1 LSLLRRRIATVALLA
16 MFVISG
22 VALTIPELN
31 SWNPTTLAHNTQQ
44 DYAYAESMLNA
55 SIPYVDV
62 HYGSADGI
70 IDPTE
75 YAYSY
80 TDSATGATIY
90 LEHNSTHLYVGL
102 SAPTSGWIAL
112 GWQNYTSD
120 FTSSGLN
127 GSDLIFG
134 CAPDEPHESYS
145 RVTGTDIVTVHYKLF
160 DRNGTLVQES
170 DVPTDDS
177 TTPIE
182 EERLLQGY
190 IDEII
195 GMRIGEERHFIIP
208 AEEGYTTTSHEM
220 YGKDLEYVITLTRI
234 GSNTNN
240 PADASQIVYRDDY
253 AIGTF
258 QHLPDANQSRIV
270 AANGSDDGITAQ
282 LEYFIRMNST
292 DPNDIPLF
300 NATDMQFPFILMFSD
315 SENFD
320 ELPTQHTDWANP
332 LMVELVPNAAP
343 SIVVESPTQDE
354 VLGLVAAF
362 KINVT
367 DNTYV
372 RTAHYRIDDQNWTQI
387 FHNFQS
393 DLWEVQVDLSEFEI
407 GSHQV
412 WFNATDVSN
421 VTSTAIVNVTID
433 WPFTPL
439 IGMHLDVERRLVTQ
453 LYHNTKIED
462 EYTVRNNG
470 TAPIGAL
477 EFFLPQP
484 WTSYFLSVFVED
496 RVGNE
501 LEIVQLDDLNGMM
514 HFRVYFVEPV
524 GFQDSLTFTTTM
536 MMHSLHKFV
545 EGNIY
550 NVTYLKY
557 PTVPYVLKTATM
569 KVSFRSGDSIEG
581 AIPDTDDVNVA
592 PMSMEEFDFSLR
604 SYTPLIAAERTTQI
618 VVDAWGWLSYS
629 ETISLENIGPAK
641 ENYFTYTI
649 PAYAADLRIYDEV
662 GTLAESMPRGELK
675 FNNTIEIRIDL
686 RSDRFGVDGFWPEYS
701 YTFWID
707 YVIQAS
713 SYCDAIP
720 SGSQLTVPIA
730 TLGDVLVSKHTIDIV
745 FPISTNLVETSGD
758 YRIIYGVFDTS
769 IRYTVYN
776 TTQENPPNIVLVYQ
790 VSIGAAARPILFALI
805 AGFIALIY
813 VMYRKV
819 DLPEELVGSGEEERT
834 APEAQTTG
842 APPELL
848 REFATLYSK
857 KTTLNMDLEKIESS
871 RRRGKVKKREF
882 MIRQKDIKSQMEK
895 IDSQLPS
902 IKDKIVSEGARYR
915 DVVAQLELHEERIE
929 GAKAGLRQL
938 LLRKKK
944 QRISRAAFEKARQD
958 YLKVIKKSTSATDRI
973 LLSIQEEA
981 GDL

>member
-1 LSLLRRRIATVALLA
+1 
-16 MFVISG
+16 M
-22 VALTIPELN
+22 
-31 SWNPTTLAHNTQQ
+31 TLAHNTQQ
-44 DYAYAESMLNA
+44 DYSYAESMLNA

-102 SAPTSGWIAL
+102 SATTSGWIAL

-127 GSDLIFG
+127 GSDLVFG
-134 CAPDEPHESYS
+134 CAPGEPHEGYS
-145 RVTGTDIVTVHYKLF
+145 RVTGNDIVTVHYKLF
-160 DRNGTLVQES
+160 DRNGTLIQEG
-170 DVPTDDS
+170 DAPTDDS
-177 TTPIE
+177 TIPIAD
-182 EERLLQGY
+182 ERLLHSY

-195 GMRIGEERHFIIP
+195 GMRVGEERHFIVP

-220 YGKDLEYVITLTRI
+220 YGKDLEYTITLTRI

-258 QHLPDANQSRIV
+258 QHLPDADQSRIV
-270 AANGSDDGITAQ
+270 AANGSDDGTTTH

-300 NATDMQFPFILMFSD
+300 NATDVQFPFILMFGD

-320 ELPTQHTDWANP
+320 ELPVQHTDWANP
-332 LMVELVPNAAP
+332 LAVEIVPNTAP

-372 RTAHYRIDDQNWTQI
+372 RTAHYRIDDENWTQI
-387 FHNFQS
+387 FHSFQS
-393 DLWEVQVDLSEFEI
+393 DLWEVHVDLSEFEI

-412 WFNATDVSN
+412 WFNATDASN
-421 VTSTAIVNVTID
+421 VTSTAMMNITID
-433 WPFTPL
+433 WPYTPL
-439 IGMHLDVERRLVTQ
+439 IGMRLNVGRSIVTQ
-453 LYHNTKIED
+453 MYHNTKIED
-462 EYTVRNNG
+462 EYTILNNG

-484 WTSYFLSVFVED
+484 WPSYFLSVSAED
-496 RVGNE
+496 WTENE
-501 LEIVQLDDLNGMM
+501 LEIVQLDNLNGMM

-524 GFQDSLTFTTTM
+524 GFQDSLTFTTIM
-536 MMHSLHKFV
+536 MMHSLHKLV

-557 PTVPYVLKTATM
+557 PTVPYVMKTATM
-569 KVSFRSGDSIEG
+569 RVSFRSGDSIDG
-581 AIPDTDDVNVA
+581 DIPDTDDVNVA

-604 SYTPLIAAERTTQI
+604 SFTPLIAAERTTQI

-629 ETISLENIGPAK
+629 ETISIENIGPAR

-649 PAYAADLRIYDEV
+649 PAYAANLRIYDEV

-675 FNNTIEIRIDL
+675 FNDTIEIRIDL
-686 RSDRFGVDGFWPEYS
+686 RSDRFGDNGFWPGSS
-701 YTFWID
+701 YAFWID
-707 YVIQAS
+707 YVVQAS
-713 SYCDAIP
+713 SYSTAIP
-720 SGSQLTVPIA
+720 SGNRLTVPIA
-730 TLGDVLVSKHTIDIV
+730 TFGEVLVSKHTIDIV
-745 FPISTNLVETSGD
+745 FPISSNLVETSGN
-758 YRIIYGVFDTS
+758 YRLIYGVFDTS

-790 VSIGAAARPILFALI
+790 VSVGAAARPILFALI

-819 DLPEELVGSGEEERT
+819 DLPEELVGSGEEETT
-834 APEAQTTG
+834 APTAQATG

-857 KTTLNMDLEKIESS
+857 KTTLNMDLEKIEAS

-882 MIRQKDIKSQMEK
+882 MIRQKDIKSQMEQ

-902 IKDKIVSEGARYR
+902 VKDKLVSEGVRYR
-915 DVVAQLELHEERIE
+915 DIVAQLELHEERIE

-958 YLKVIKKSTSATDRI
+958 YLKVVKKGTSATDRI
-973 LLSIQEEA
+973 LLSIQDEA
-981 GDL
+981 GDI

>member
-1 LSLLRRRIATVALLA
+1 MA
-16 MFVISG
+16 
-22 VALTIPELN
+22 
-31 SWNPTTLAHNTQQ
+31 LAHNTQQ
-44 DYAYAESMLNA
+44 DYSYADSMLNA

-70 IDPTE
+70 IDPRE

-80 TDSATGATIY
+80 TDPATGATLY
-90 LEHNSTHLYVGL
+90 LEHNSTHLYLGL
-102 SAPTSGWIAL
+102 SATTSGWIAV

-134 CAPDEPHESYS
+134 CAPDEPHEGYS
-145 RVTGTDIVTVHYKLF
+145 RVIGDDIVSVHYQLF
-160 DRNGTLVQES
+160 DRNGTLIQEG
-170 DVPTDDS
+170 DAPDDAS
-177 TTPIE
+177 TIPIADE
-182 EERLLQGY
+182 QLLQSY

-195 GMRIGEERHFIIP
+195 GMRIGEERHFILP
-208 AEEGYTTTSHEM
+208 AEEGYTIPGHEM
-220 YGKDLEYVITLTRI
+220 YGKDLEYTITLTRI
-234 GSNTNN
+234 GTNTND
-240 PADASQIVYRDDY
+240 PTDASQIIFRDDY

-258 QHLPDANQSRIV
+258 QHLPDADQSRIV
-270 AANGSDDGITAQ
+270 AANGSDDGTTTQ

-300 NATDMQFPFILMFSD
+300 NATDVQFPFILMFGEY
-315 SENFD
+315 ENFD
-320 ELPTQHTDWANP
+320 ELPVQHTDWGNP
-332 LMVELVPNAAP
+332 LAVELLPDTAP
-343 SIVVESPTQDE
+343 SIIVESPTQDE

-362 KINVT
+362 KINAT
-367 DNTYV
+367 DNIYV
-372 RTAHYRIDDQNWTQI
+372 RTAHYRIDDDNWTQI
-387 FHNFQS
+387 FHNFES
-393 DLWEVQVDLSEFEI
+393 DLWEIQVDLSEYEI
-407 GSHQV
+407 GDHQV

-421 VTSTAIVNVTID
+421 VTSTVIVNVTID

-439 IGMHLDVERRLVTQ
+439 IGMRLDVARSFVTQ

-462 EYTVRNNG
+462 EYRVRNNG

-484 WTSYFLSVFVED
+484 WPDYFLSVSAED
-496 RVGNE
+496 SFENE
-501 LEIVQLDDLNGMM
+501 LRIVQLDDLNGMK

-524 GFQDSLTFTTTM
+524 GFQESLTFTTTM
-536 MMHSLHKFV
+536 IMHSLHNLV

-569 KVSFRSGDSIEG
+569 KVSFRSGDSIQG
-581 AIPDTDDVNVA
+581 DIPDTDDINVA
-592 PMSMEEFDFSLR
+592 PMNIEEFDFSLR
-604 SYTPLIAAERTTQI
+604 SYTPLIVAERFTQI
-618 VVDAWGWLSYS
+618 VVDAWGWLSYR
-629 ETISLENIGPAK
+629 ETVRVDNIGPSR
-641 ENYFTYTI
+641 ENYFLYTL
-649 PAYAADLRIYDEV
+649 PAYAANLRIHDEV
-662 GTLAESMPRGELK
+662 GTLAESMPRGEVL
-675 FNNTIEIRIDL
+675 FNNSIEL
-686 RSDRFGVDGFWPEYS
+686 RMDFQSDRFGTEGLMPGFS

-713 SYCDAIP
+713 SYSDAVP
-720 SGSQLTVPIA
+720 SGNQLEVPIG
-730 TLGDVLVSKHTIDIV
+730 TLGEVLVTKHTIDIV
-745 FPISTNLVETSGD
+745 FPISSNLIETSGD
-758 YRIIYGVFDTS
+758 YRLIHGVFDTS

-776 TTQENPPNIVLVYQ
+776 TTEENPPSILLVYQ
-790 VSIGAAARPILFALI
+790 ASIGAAARPILFSLI

-819 DLPEELVGSGEEERT
+819 DLPEELVGSGEEELT
-834 APEAQTTG
+834 APEAQATG

-857 KTTLNMDLEKIESS
+857 KTTLNMDLEKIEAS

-902 IKDKIVSEGARYR
+902 LKDKLLSEGARYR
-915 DVVAQLELHEERIE
+915 DLVAQLELHEERIE

-958 YLKVIKKSTSATDRI
+958 YLKVIKKGTSATDRI

>member
-1 LSLLRRRIATVALLA
+1 

-22 VALTIPELN
+22 VALSIPELT
-31 SWNPTTLAHNTQQ
+31 SWNPPALAHNAQQ
-44 DYAYAESMLNA
+44 DYSYAESMLNA
-55 SIPYVDV
+55 SIPYVDI

-75 YAYSY
+75 YAYSF

-102 SAPTSGWIAL
+102 SATTSNWIAV
-112 GWQNYTSD
+112 GWQNSTSD
-120 FTSSGLN
+120 FTSAGLN

-134 CAPDEPHESYS
+134 CAPDEPHASYS
-145 RVTGTDIVTVHYKLF
+145 RVTRSDVVSVHYKLF
-160 DRNGTLVQES
+160 DRNGTLVQEG
-170 DVPTDDS
+170 DAPNDDS
-177 TTPIE
+177 TLPIDD
-182 EERLLQGY
+182 ERLLHSY

-208 AEEGYTTTSHEM
+208 AENGYTLTGHEL
-220 YGKDLEYVITLTRI
+220 YGKNLEYTITLTRI
-234 GSNTNN
+234 GSNYNDPTE
-240 PADASQIVYRDDY
+240 ASQIVYRDDY

-258 QHLPDANQSRIV
+258 QHLPDADQSRIV
-270 AANGSDDGITAQ
+270 AANGSDDGTTTQ

-300 NATDMQFPFILMFSD
+300 NGTDVQYPFILMLGG

-320 ELPTQHTDWANP
+320 ELPAHHTDWTNP
-332 LMVELVPNAAP
+332 LMVEYVPNTAP
-343 SIVVESPTQDE
+343 SIVVECPTQNE
-354 VLGLVAAF
+354 TLGLVAEF

-372 RTAHYRIDDQNWTQI
+372 RTAHYRIDNENWTQI
-387 FHNFQS
+387 FHNFES
-393 DLWEVQVDLSEFEI
+393 DLWEVNADLSEFEI

-421 VTSTAIVNVTID
+421 VTSTAVVNVTID

-439 IGMHLDVERRLVTQ
+439 IGMRLDVARSFVTR

-462 EYTVRNNG
+462 QYRVRNNG

-484 WTSYFLSVFVED
+484 WLGYFLSVSAED
-496 RVGNE
+496 SFENE
-501 LEIVQLDDLNGMM
+501 LEVAQLADFNGMM
-514 HFRVYFVEPV
+514 HFRVYFVTPV
-524 GFQDSLTFTTTM
+524 GFQDTLTFTTTM
-536 MMHSLHKFV
+536 MMHSLHTLTD
-545 EGNIY
+545 GNFY

-557 PTVPYVLKTATM
+557 PTVPYVMKTATM
-569 KVSFRSGDSIEG
+569 KISFRSGDSIQG
-581 AIPDTDDVNVA
+581 PIPDSDDINVA
-592 PMSMEEFDFSLR
+592 PMSMEEFDFTMR
-604 SYTPLIAAERTTQI
+604 SYTPLITAERTTQI

-629 ETISLENIGPAK
+629 ETILVENIGPAR
-641 ENYFTYTI
+641 ESYFAFTV

-662 GTLAESMPRGELK
+662 GTLAESMPRGELM
-675 FNNTIEIRIDL
+675 FNNTIEVRIDL
-686 RSDRFGVDGFWPEYS
+686 KSDRWGDDGFWPGYS
-701 YTFWID
+701 YKFWID
-707 YVIQAS
+707 FVIQAS
-713 SYCDAIP
+713 SYSDAVP
-720 SGSQLTVPIA
+720 SGSRLKVPMA
-730 TLGDVLVSKHTIDIV
+730 TFGEVLVSKHTIDIV
-745 FPISTNLVETSGD
+745 FPISSNLVETSGD
-758 YRIIYGVFDTS
+758 YLLVHGVFDTS
-769 IRYTVYN
+769 IIYTVYN
-776 TTQENPPNIVLVYQ
+776 TTLENPPDIVLVYQ
-790 VSIGAAARPILFALI
+790 VSVGAAARPLLFALI
-805 AGFIALIY
+805 VGFIAAIY

-819 DLPEELVGSGEEERT
+819 DLPEELVGSGEEEIT
-834 APEAQTTG
+834 ATESQSTG

-857 KTTLNMDLEKIESS
+857 KTTLNMDLEKVESS
-871 RRRGKVKKREF
+871 RRRGKLKKREF

-895 IDSQLPS
+895 IDSKLPS
-902 IKDKIVSEGARYR
+902 LKDKLVSEGTRYR
-915 DVVAQLELHEERIE
+915 DIVAQLELHEERIE

-958 YLKVIKKSTSATDRI
+958 YLKVIKKSTSATDRT

-981 GDL
+981 GDI

>member
-1 LSLLRRRIATVALLA
+1 
-16 MFVISG
+16 
-22 VALTIPELN
+22 
-31 SWNPTTLAHNTQQ
+31 
-44 DYAYAESMLNA
+44 MLNA

-80 TDSATGATIY
+80 TDVATGVTIY
-90 LEHNSTHLYVGL
+90 LEHNSTLLYVGL
-102 SAPTSGWIAL
+102 SATTSGCIAL

-134 CAPDEPHESYS
+134 CAPDTPHEDYL
-145 RVTGTDIVTVHYKLF
+145 RVTSNDIVTVHYKLF
-160 DRNGTLVQES
+160 DRNGTLMQES
-170 DVPTDDS
+170 DIPNDDS
-177 TTPIE
+177 TTPIG

-208 AEEGYTTTSHEM
+208 AEEGYTTINHEL

-240 PADASQIVYRDDY
+240 PADASQIVYRDDH

-258 QHLPDANQSRIV
+258 QHLPDADQSRIV
-270 AANGSDDGITAQ
+270 AANGSDDGTTTE
-282 LEYFIRMNST
+282 LEYFIKMNST

-300 NATDMQFPFILMFSD
+300 NATDVQFPFILMFGG

-320 ELPTQHTDWANP
+320 ELPVQHTDWANP
-332 LMVELVPNAAP
+332 LMVELVGNTAP
-343 SIVVESPTQDE
+343 SIVVENPTQDG
-354 VLGLVAAF
+354 VLGLVAAL

-372 RTAHYRIDDQNWTQI
+372 RTAHYRIDDENWTQI

-393 DLWEVQVDLSEFEI
+393 DLWEVNVDLSEFEI

-412 WFNATDVSN
+412 WFKATDVSN

-439 IGMHLDVERRLVTQ
+439 IGMRLDVDRSFMTQ
-453 LYHNTKIED
+453 PYHNTKIED
-462 EYTVRNNG
+462 AYTIRNNG

-484 WTSYFLSVFVED
+484 WPSNFLSVLAED
-496 RVGNE
+496 SAGNE
-501 LEIVQLDDLNGMM
+501 LELVQLDDLNGMM

-536 MMHSLHKFV
+536 MMHSLHKLV
-545 EGNIY
+545 ENNIY
-550 NVTYLKY
+550 DATYLKY

-569 KVSFRSGDSIEG
+569 KVSFRSGDSIQG
-581 AIPDTDDVNVA
+581 DVPDTDDINVA
-592 PMSMEEFDFSLR
+592 PMSMEEFHFSLR
-604 SYTPLIAAERTTQI
+604 SYTPLIDAERTTQI

-629 ETISLENIGPAK
+629 ETISIENIGPAK
-641 ENYFTYTI
+641 ENYFTFTL
-649 PAYAADLRIYDEV
+649 PAYTADLRIYDEV
-662 GTLAESMPRGELK
+662 GTLAESMPREELN
-675 FNNTIEIRIDL
+675 FNDTLEIRIDL
-686 RSDRFGVDGFWPEYS
+686 RSDRFGLDGFSPGYS

-713 SYCDAIP
+713 SYSDAIP
-720 SGSQLTVPIA
+720 SGSQLKVPIA
-730 TLGDVLVSKHTIDIV
+730 TFGDVLVSKHTIDIV

-758 YRIIYGVFDTS
+758 YALIYGVFDTS

-776 TTQENPPNIVLVYQ
+776 TTQDNPPNIVLVYQ
-790 VSIGAAARPILFALI
+790 VSVGAAARPILFSLI

-819 DLPEELVGSGEEERT
+819 DLPEEIVGSGEEEPT
-834 APEAQTTG
+834 ATEAKSTG

-848 REFATLYSK
+848 REFATLYSR
-857 KTTLNMDLEKIESS
+857 KTALNMDLEKFEAS

-895 IDSQLPS
+895 IDFQLPS
-902 IKDKIVSEGARYR
+902 LKDKLISEGVRYR
-915 DVVAQLELHEERIE
+915 DIVAQLELHEERIE

-973 LLSIQEEA
+973 LLSIQDEA
-981 GDL
+981 GDI

>member
-1 LSLLRRRIATVALLA
+1 MSLLRRRIATVALLA
-16 MFVISG
+16 IFVISG

-44 DYAYAESMLNA
+44 DYSYAESMLNA

-80 TDSATGATIY
+80 TDVATGVTIY
-90 LEHNSTHLYVGL
+90 LEHNSTLLYVGL
-102 SAPTSGWIAL
+102 SATTSGCIAL

-134 CAPDEPHESYS
+134 CAPDTPHEDYL
-145 RVTGTDIVTVHYKLF
+145 RVTSNDIVTVHYKLF
-160 DRNGTLVQES
+160 DRNGTLMQES
-170 DVPTDDS
+170 DIPNDDS
-177 TTPIE
+177 TTPIG

-208 AEEGYTTTSHEM
+208 AEEGYTTINHEL

-240 PADASQIVYRDDY
+240 PADASQIVYRDDH

-258 QHLPDANQSRIV
+258 QHLPDADQSRIV
-270 AANGSDDGITAQ
+270 AANGSDDGTTTE
-282 LEYFIRMNST
+282 LEYFIKMNST

-300 NATDMQFPFILMFSD
+300 NATDVQFPFILMFGG

-320 ELPTQHTDWANP
+320 ELPVQHTDWANP
-332 LMVELVPNAAP
+332 LMVELVGNTAP
-343 SIVVESPTQDE
+343 SIVVENPTQDG
-354 VLGLVAAF
+354 VLGLVAAL

-372 RTAHYRIDDQNWTQI
+372 RTAHYRIDDENWTQI

-393 DLWEVQVDLSEFEI
+393 DLWEVNVDLSEFEI

-412 WFNATDVSN
+412 WFKATDVSN

-439 IGMHLDVERRLVTQ
+439 IGMRLDVDRSFMTQ
-453 LYHNTKIED
+453 PYHNTKIED
-462 EYTVRNNG
+462 AYTIRNNG

-484 WTSYFLSVFVED
+484 WPSNFLSVLAED
-496 RVGNE
+496 SAGNE
-501 LEIVQLDDLNGMM
+501 LELVQLDDLNGMM

-536 MMHSLHKFV
+536 MMHSLHKLV
-545 EGNIY
+545 ENNIY
-550 NVTYLKY
+550 DATYLKY

-569 KVSFRSGDSIEG
+569 KVSFRSGDSIQG
-581 AIPDTDDVNVA
+581 DVPDTDDINVA

-604 SYTPLIAAERTTQI
+604 SYTPLIDAERTTQI

-629 ETISLENIGPAK
+629 ETISIENIGPAK
-641 ENYFTYTI
+641 ENYFTFTL
-649 PAYAADLRIYDEV
+649 PAYTADLRIYDEV
-662 GTLAESMPRGELK
+662 GTLAESMPREELN
-675 FNNTIEIRIDL
+675 FNDTLEIRIDL
-686 RSDRFGVDGFWPEYS
+686 RSDRFGLDGFSPGYS

-713 SYCDAIP
+713 SYSDAIP
-720 SGSQLTVPIA
+720 SGSQLKVPIA
-730 TLGDVLVSKHTIDIV
+730 TFGDVLVSKHTIDIV

-758 YRIIYGVFDTS
+758 YALIYGVFDTS

-776 TTQENPPNIVLVYQ
+776 TTQDNPPNIVLVYQ
-790 VSIGAAARPILFALI
+790 VSVGAAARPILFSLI

-819 DLPEELVGSGEEERT
+819 DLPEEIVGSGEEEPT
-834 APEAQTTG
+834 ATEAKSTG

-848 REFATLYSK
+848 REFATLYSR
-857 KTTLNMDLEKIESS
+857 KTALNMDLEKFEAS

-895 IDSQLPS
+895 IDFQLPS
-902 IKDKIVSEGARYR
+902 LKDKLISEGVRYR
-915 DVVAQLELHEERIE
+915 DIVAQLELHEERIE

-973 LLSIQEEA
+973 LLSIQDEA
-981 GDL
+981 GDI

>member
-1 LSLLRRRIATVALLA
+1 
-16 MFVISG
+16 M
-22 VALTIPELN
+22 
-31 SWNPTTLAHNTQQ
+31 TLAHNTQK
-44 DYAYAESMLNA
+44 DYSYAESMLNA

-80 TDSATGATIY
+80 TDSATGVTVY
-90 LEHNSTHLYVGL
+90 LEHNSTTLYVGL
-102 SAPTSGWIAL
+102 SATTSGWIAL
-112 GWQNYTSD
+112 GWQNYTSN
-120 FTSSGLN
+120 FTTSGLN

-134 CAPDEPHESYS
+134 CAPGEPHEDYS
-145 RVTGTDIVTVHYKLF
+145 RVTGSDIVTVHYKLF

-170 DVPTDDS
+170 DVPNDDS

-190 IDEII
+190 IDAII

-208 AEEGYTTTSHEM
+208 AEEAYTTTSHEM

-270 AANGSDDGITAQ
+270 AANGSDDGTTTQ

-300 NATDMQFPFILMFSD
+300 NATDVQFPFILMFGD

-320 ELPTQHTDWANP
+320 KLPVQHTDWANP
-332 LMVELVPNAAP
+332 LMVELVPNTAP
-343 SIVVESPTQDE
+343 SIVVETPTQDE

-372 RTAHYRIDDQNWTQI
+372 RTAHYRIDDENWTQI
-387 FHNFQS
+387 FHNFLS
-393 DLWEVQVDLSEFEI
+393 NLWEVKVDLSEFEI
-407 GSHQV
+407 GNHQI

-433 WPFTPL
+433 WPYTPL
-439 IGMHLDVERRLVTQ
+439 IGMRLNVKRSIVTQ
-453 LYHNTKIED
+453 MYHNTKIED

-484 WTSYFLSVFVED
+484 WPSYFLSVFAED
-496 RVGNE
+496 QAGNE
-501 LEIVQLDDLNGMM
+501 LEMVQLNDLNGMVR
-514 HFRVYFVEPV
+514 FRVYFVEPV

-550 NVTYLKY
+550 SVTYLKY
-557 PTVPYVLKTATM
+557 PTVPYILKTATM

-581 AIPDTDDVNVA
+581 AIPNTDDVNVA
-592 PMSMEEFDFSLR
+592 PMSMEKFDFSLR

-629 ETISLENIGPAK
+629 ETINVENIGSTR
-641 ENYFTYTI
+641 ENYFTCTI
-649 PAYAADLRIYDEV
+649 PAYAANLRIHDEV
-662 GTLAESMPRGELK
+662 GTLAESMPRGELE
-675 FNNTIEIRIDL
+675 FNDTIEIRIDL
-686 RSDRFGVDGFWPEYS
+686 RNDRFGNEGFWPGYS

-707 YVIQAS
+707 YVVQAS
-713 SYCDAIP
+713 SYSDAIP
-720 SGSQLTVPIA
+720 SGSQLTVPMA
-730 TLGDVLVSKHTIDIV
+730 TFGDVLVSKHTIDIV
-745 FPISTNLVETSGD
+745 FPISTNPIETSGD
-758 YRIIYGVFDTS
+758 YHLIYGVFDTS

-776 TTQENPPNIVLVYQ
+776 TTQENPPCIVLVYQ
-790 VSIGAAARPILFALI
+790 VSVGAAARPILFALI

-813 VMYRKV
+813 VMYRKI
-819 DLPEELVGSGEEERT
+819 DLPEELIGSGEEET
-834 APEAQTTG
+834 TTPEAQATG

-857 KTTLNMDLEKIESS
+857 KTTLNMDLEKIEAS

-902 IKDKIVSEGARYR
+902 TKDKLVSEGAKYR
-915 DVVAQLELHEERIE
+915 DIIAQLELHEERIE

-958 YLKVIKKSTSATDRI
+958 YLKVIKKGTSATDRI
-973 LLSIQEEA
+973 LLSIQDEA
-981 GDL
+981 GDI

>member
-1 LSLLRRRIATVALLA
+1 MSLLRRRIATVALLA
-16 MFVISG
+16 IFVISG

-44 DYAYAESMLNA
+44 DYSYAESMLNA

-75 YAYSY
+75 YSYSY
-80 TDSATGATIY
+80 TDSATGVTIY
-90 LEHNSTHLYVGL
+90 LEHNSTLLYVGL
-102 SAPTSGWIAL
+102 SATTSGWIAL

-120 FTSSGLN
+120 FTSTGLN

-145 RVTGTDIVTVHYKLF
+145 RVTGIDVVTVHYKLF
-160 DRNGTLVQES
+160 DRNGTLIQEN
-170 DVPTDDS
+170 DAPTDDS

-182 EERLLQGY
+182 DERLLQGY

-195 GMRIGEERHFIIP
+195 GMRVGEERHFIIP
-208 AEEGYTTTSHEM
+208 AEEGYTTINHDM

-258 QHLPDANQSRIV
+258 QHLPDADQSRIV
-270 AANGSDDGITAQ
+270 AANGSDDGTTTQ
-282 LEYFIRMNST
+282 LEYFIKMNST

-300 NATDMQFPFILMFSD
+300 NATDVQFPFTLMFGG

-320 ELPTQHTDWANP
+320 ELPVQHTDWANP
-332 LMVELVPNAAP
+332 LMVEFVGNTAP
-343 SIVVESPTQDE
+343 FIVVDSPTLDE
-354 VLGLVAAF
+354 VLGLVASF

-367 DNTYV
+367 DNTYI
-372 RTAHYRIDDQNWTQI
+372 RTAYYRIDDENWTQI

-393 DLWEVQVDLSEFEI
+393 DLWEVKVDLSKFEI
-407 GSHQV
+407 GSHKV

-439 IGMHLDVERRLVTQ
+439 IGMRLDVDRSFVTR
-453 LYHNTKIED
+453 LYHNTRIED
-462 EYTVRNNG
+462 QYLVRNNG
-470 TAPIGAL
+470 TGPIGAL

-484 WTSYFLSVFVED
+484 WPSYFLSVLAED
-496 RVGNE
+496 SAENE
-501 LEIVQLDDLNGMM
+501 LEIVQLDDINGMM
-514 HFRVYFVEPV
+514 HFRVYFIESV
-524 GFQDSLTFTTTM
+524 GFQESLAFTTTM
-536 MMHSLHKFV
+536 TMHSLHNLV

-557 PTVPYVLKTATM
+557 PTVPYVLKTASM
-569 KVSFRSGDSIEG
+569 KVNFRSGDSIQG
-581 AIPDTDDVNVA
+581 DIPDTDDINVA
-592 PMSMEEFDFSLR
+592 PMSNEEFDFSLR
-604 SYTPLIAAERTTQI
+604 SYTPLIDAERTTQI

-629 ETISLENIGPAK
+629 ETISIENIGPSK
-641 ENYFTYTI
+641 ENYFAFTI

-662 GTLAESMPRGELK
+662 GTLAESMPRGELM
-675 FNNTIEIRIDL
+675 FNNTIELRIDL
-686 RSDRFGVDGFWPEYS
+686 RSDRFGYDGFWPGHT

-713 SYCDAIP
+713 SYSDAIP
-720 SGSQLTVPIA
+720 SGSQLKVPIA
-730 TLGDVLVSKHTIDIV
+730 TFGEILVSKHTIDIV
-745 FPISTNLVETSGD
+745 FPISTNLIETSGD
-758 YRIIYGVFDTS
+758 YQLIYGVFDTS
-769 IRYTVYN
+769 ISYTVYN
-776 TTQENPPNIVLVYQ
+776 TTQENPLNIVLVYQ
-790 VSIGAAARPILFALI
+790 VSIGAAARPILFALM

-819 DLPEELVGSGEEERT
+819 DLPEEIVGSGEEEST
-834 APEAQTTG
+834 AIEAKSTG

-857 KTTLNMDLEKIESS
+857 KTTLNLDLEKIEAS

-902 IKDKIVSEGARYR
+902 LKDKLISEGARYR
-915 DVVAQLELHEERIE
+915 DIVAQLELHEERIE

-973 LLSIQEEA
+973 LLSIQDEA
-981 GDL
+981 GDI

>member
-1 LSLLRRRIATVALLA
+1 MSLLHRRIATVALLA

-22 VALTIPELN
+22 AALSIPELT
-31 SWNPTTLAHNTQQ
+31 SWNPAALAHNAQQ
-44 DYAYAESMLNA
+44 DYSYAELMLNA
-55 SIPYVDV
+55 SIPYVDI

-75 YAYSY
+75 YAYSF

-102 SAPTSGWIAL
+102 SATTSNWIAF
-112 GWQNYTSD
+112 GWQNSTSD
-120 FTSSGLN
+120 FTSTGLN

-134 CAPDEPHESYS
+134 CAPGEPHEGYS
-145 RVTGTDIVTVHYKLF
+145 RVTRNDVVTVHYKLF
-160 DRNGTLVQES
+160 DRNGTLVQEG
-170 DVPTDDS
+170 DAPNDDS
-177 TTPIE
+177 TLPIDD
-182 EERLLQGY
+182 ERLLHSY

-208 AEEGYTTTSHEM
+208 AEEGYTLTGHEL
-220 YGKDLEYVITLTRI
+220 YGKNLEYIITLTRI
-234 GSNTNN
+234 GSNTND
-240 PADASQIVYRDDY
+240 PTEASQIVYRDDY

-258 QHLPDANQSRIV
+258 QHLPDADQSRIV
-270 AANGSDDGITAQ
+270 AANGSDDGTTTQ

-300 NATDMQFPFILMFSD
+300 NTTDVQYPFILMLGG

-320 ELPTQHTDWANP
+320 ELPAQHTDWTNP
-332 LMVELVPNAAP
+332 LMVELVPNTAP
-343 SIVVESPTQDE
+343 TIVVECPTLDE
-354 VLGLVAAF
+354 TLGLVAEF

-372 RTAHYRIDDQNWTQI
+372 RTAHYRIDDENWTQI
-387 FHNFQS
+387 FHNFES
-393 DLWEVQVDLSEFEI
+393 DLWEVNVDLSEFEI

-421 VTSTAIVNVTID
+421 VTSTAAVNVTID

-439 IGMHLDVERRLVTQ
+439 IGMRLDVSRSFVTR

-462 EYTVRNNG
+462 QYRVRNNG

-484 WTSYFLSVFVED
+484 WSGHFLSVFAKDSFE
-496 RVGNE
+496 NE
-501 LEIVQLDDLNGMM
+501 LEVVQLADFNGMM
-514 HFRVYFVEPV
+514 HFRVYFVTPV
-524 GFQDSLTFTTTM
+524 GFQETLTFTTTM
-536 MMHSLHKFV
+536 VMHSLHTLV
-545 EGNIY
+545 DGNIY

-557 PTVPYVLKTATM
+557 PTVPYVMKTATM
-569 KVSFRSGDSIEG
+569 KVSFRSGDSIQG
-581 AIPDTDDVNVA
+581 AIPDTDDINVA
-592 PMSMEEFDFSLR
+592 PMNIEEFDFSLR
-604 SYTPLIAAERTTQI
+604 SYTPLITAERTTQI

-629 ETISLENIGPAK
+629 ETILVENIGPAR
-641 ENYFTYTI
+641 ESYFAFTV
-649 PAYAADLRIYDEV
+649 PAYAANLRIYDEV
-662 GTLAESMPRGELK
+662 GTLAESMPRGELM
-675 FNNTIEIRIDL
+675 FNNTIEVRIDL
-686 RSDRFGVDGFWPEYS
+686 KSDRWGDDGFWPGYS

-707 YVIQAS
+707 FVIQAS
-713 SYCDAIP
+713 SYSDAVP
-720 SGSQLTVPIA
+720 SGNLLKVPIA
-730 TLGDVLVSKHTIDIV
+730 TFGEVLVSKHTIDIV
-745 FPISTNLVETSGD
+745 FPVSTNLVETSGD
-758 YRIIYGVFDTS
+758 YLLVHGVFDTS
-769 IRYTVYN
+769 IIYTVYN
-776 TTQENPPNIVLVYQ
+776 TTLENPPDIVLVYQ
-790 VSIGAAARPILFALI
+790 ASIGAAARPLLFALI
-805 AGFIALIY
+805 VGFIAAIY

-819 DLPEELVGSGEEERT
+819 DLPEEIVGSGKEEPT
-834 APEAQTTG
+834 ATEAQATG

-857 KTTLNMDLEKIESS
+857 KTTLNMDLEKVEAS
-871 RRRGKVKKREF
+871 RRRGKLKKREF

-902 IKDKIVSEGARYR
+902 IKDKLVSKGPRYR
-915 DVVAQLELHEERIE
+915 DIVAQLELHEERIE

-981 GDL
+981 GDI

>member
-1 LSLLRRRIATVALLA
+1 
-16 MFVISG
+16 
-22 VALTIPELN
+22 
-31 SWNPTTLAHNTQQ
+31 
-44 DYAYAESMLNA
+44 MLNA

-80 TDSATGATIY
+80 TDVATGVTIY
-90 LEHNSTHLYVGL
+90 LEHNSTLLYVGL
-102 SAPTSGWIAL
+102 SATTSGCIAL

-134 CAPDEPHESYS
+134 CAPDTPHEDYL
-145 RVTGTDIVTVHYKLF
+145 RVTSNDIVTVHYKLF
-160 DRNGTLVQES
+160 DRNGTLMQES
-170 DVPTDDS
+170 DIPNDDS
-177 TTPIE
+177 TTPIG

-208 AEEGYTTTSHEM
+208 AEEGYTTINHEL

-240 PADASQIVYRDDY
+240 PADASQIVYRDDH

-258 QHLPDANQSRIV
+258 QHLPDADQSRIV
-270 AANGSDDGITAQ
+270 AANGSDDGTTTE
-282 LEYFIRMNST
+282 LEYFIKMNST

-300 NATDMQFPFILMFSD
+300 NATDVQFPFILMFGG

-320 ELPTQHTDWANP
+320 ELPVQHTDWANP
-332 LMVELVPNAAP
+332 LMVELVGNTAP
-343 SIVVESPTQDE
+343 SIVVENPTQDG
-354 VLGLVAAF
+354 VLGLVAAL

-372 RTAHYRIDDQNWTQI
+372 RTAHYRIDDENWTQI

-393 DLWEVQVDLSEFEI
+393 DLWEVNVDLSEFEI

-412 WFNATDVSN
+412 WFKATDVSN

-439 IGMHLDVERRLVTQ
+439 IGMRLDVDRSFMTQ
-453 LYHNTKIED
+453 PYHNTKIED
-462 EYTVRNNG
+462 AYTIRNNG

-484 WTSYFLSVFVED
+484 WPSNFLSVLAED
-496 RVGNE
+496 SAGNE
-501 LEIVQLDDLNGMM
+501 LELVQLDDLNGMM

-536 MMHSLHKFV
+536 MMHSLHKLV
-545 EGNIY
+545 ENNIY
-550 NVTYLKY
+550 DATYLKY
-557 PTVPYVLKTATM
+557 PTVPYILKTATM
-569 KVSFRSGDSIEG
+569 KVSFRSGDSIQG
-581 AIPDTDDVNVA
+581 DVPDTDDINVA
-592 PMSMEEFDFSLR
+592 PMSMEEFHFSLR
-604 SYTPLIAAERTTQI
+604 SYTPLIDAERTTQI

-629 ETISLENIGPAK
+629 ETISIENIGPAK
-641 ENYFTYTI
+641 ENYFTFTL
-649 PAYAADLRIYDEV
+649 PAYTADLRIYDEV
-662 GTLAESMPRGELK
+662 GTLAESMPREELN
-675 FNNTIEIRIDL
+675 FNDTLEIRIDL
-686 RSDRFGVDGFWPEYS
+686 RSDRFGLDGFSPGYS

-713 SYCDAIP
+713 SYSDAIP
-720 SGSQLTVPIA
+720 SGSQLKVPIA
-730 TLGDVLVSKHTIDIV
+730 TFGDVLVSKHTIDIV

-758 YRIIYGVFDTS
+758 YALIYGVFDTS

-776 TTQENPPNIVLVYQ
+776 TTQDNPPNIVLVYQ
-790 VSIGAAARPILFALI
+790 VSVGAAARPILFSLI

-819 DLPEELVGSGEEERT
+819 DLPEEIVGSGEEEPT
-834 APEAQTTG
+834 ATEAKSTG

-848 REFATLYSK
+848 REFATLYSR
-857 KTTLNMDLEKIESS
+857 KTALNMDLEKFEAS

-895 IDSQLPS
+895 IDFQLPS
-902 IKDKIVSEGARYR
+902 LKDKLISEGVRYR
-915 DVVAQLELHEERIE
+915 DIVAQLELHEERIE

-973 LLSIQEEA
+973 LLSIQDEA
-981 GDL
+981 GDI